1 MPRLFS
7 HSLTICT
14 CLLLNYDLHI
24 VAADGTGEP
33 APACPAPKLQQT
45 DWRSVEIPSIG
56 VRLKMPKR
64 YAEKHWAVKLGS
76 PIVASYQAGHLES
89 FTLEVLPS
97 NGGSSEQQKIA
108 PQSDYQGYTEC
119 TEAISGHHAV
129 IQSFRGGG
137 VIILG
142 DVRFPPFAINAVLEL
157 TLSRFLRFDAA
168 TATRAA
174 QEDLLAVIRSL
185 EFTR

>member
-1 MPRLFS
+1 MPRPLA
-7 HSLTICT
+7 HALI
-14 CLLLNYDLHI
+14 
-24 VAADGTGEP
+24 
-33 APACPAPKLQQT
+33 PAPKLQQT

-64 YAEKHWAVKLGS
+64 YAEKHWAVKVGN
-76 PIVASYQAGHLES
+76 PIVATYRAGHLES
-89 FTLEVLPS
+89 FTLKVLPS
-97 NGGSSEQQKIA
+97 TGESLEQQKVGL
-108 PQSDYQGYTEC
+108 QSDYEGYTEC
-119 TEAISGHHAV
+119 TEAISGHHAI

-142 DVRFPPFAINAVLEL
+142 DLRFPPFAVHAVFEL
-157 TLSRFLRFDAA
+157 GPGHTLRLDGS

-174 QEDLLAVIRSL
+174 QEDLLAIIRTL